1 MTKYARIYH
10 FVCRL
15 TEDPTWRAF
24 FISLLLAET
33 DAERK
38 AIDKRFWEA
47 VKGLNETEQQ
57 KIREDFDRNFL
68 QLLPMAK
75 ELSKRVDE
83 VQVEHAAL
91 AA

>member
-1 MTKYARIYH
+1 MTKYARIYD

-15 TEDPTWRAF
+15 TEDSAWRAF
-24 FISLLLAET
+24 FISFLLAET
-33 DAERK
+33 DVERK

-47 VKGLNETEQQ
+47 VKDLNEAEQK

-75 ELSKRVDE
+75 ELSKRVDKA
-83 VQVEHAAL
+83 QTDHPAL